1 MQYRRRALGAALA
14 SSTSSSPLD
23 SSCLLRMLQLGERER
38 ERKLERSHPIFSLI
52 TPFLSLLYTSFL
64 LLLLALHPT
73 MKLNL

>member
-23 SSCLLRMLQLGERER
+23 SSCLLRVLQLGERERERER
-38 ERKLERSHPIFSLI
+38 ERKLERSHP
-52 TPFLSLLYTSFL
+52 
-64 LLLLALHPT
+64 T